1 MRETRSRLGFRRWTA
16 ELFDQQLWCLGR
28 DIKRPEG
35 NILLDLGMCV
45 YPTPDANRGS
55 SVYTAAVEPGG
66 NIFLWGFGA
75 LYSEPG
81 LGGVFLRRYD
91 FAPRLTPLESGIAI
105 HDSRGL
111 GPLVNPV
118 TTSDQ
123 FRMRTLL
130 PRLVGWFAK
139 YEHWIAENFGS
150 EYRNQCLASRGQ
162 FASVPAADMAAEW
175 ERATKKCK
183 RYRERSSATAG
194 PWKQFLLR
202 LRIPTAVARTPNP
215 RPSTWGKS

>member
-1 MRETRSRLGFRRWTA
+1 MIATRSRLGFRRWTA
-16 ELFDQQLWCLGR
+16 GLFDQQLWCFGR
-28 DIKRPEG
+28 DIKRADG

-45 YPTPDANRGS
+45 SRTADAERGS

-66 NIFLWGFGA
+66 NVCLWGFGA

-105 HDSRGL
+105 HDPRGL

-118 TTSDQ
+118 STADQ
-123 FRMRTLL
+123 LRMRTLL

-139 YEHWIAENFGS
+139 YEHWIAEYFGS
-150 EYRNQCLASRGQ
+150 EYRNQCLATRGQ
-162 FASVPAADMAAEW
+162 SAVVPAADMASEW
-175 ERATKKCK
+175 DRAAKKCK
-183 RYRERSSATAG
+183 RYRESDTSCVG
-194 PWKQFLLR
+194 PWEQLIHR
-202 LRIPTAVARTPNP
+202 LRSPVARSTNP
-215 RPSTWGKS
+215 RPSIWGKS